1 MNKIKATAG
10 IGTFTLMMLM
20 TGSID
25 SIRNLPATA
34 LFGPSLIFF
43 AIGAAL
49 SGLIANSMGVSDGA
63 SIGLI
68 EEIAFWLFAGF
79 VPIAIIGN
87 IFAWRFVR
95 S

>member
-1 MNKIKATAG
+1 MMWGFIIRRIIDASAEGERDRTSSSVPITQQAG
-10 IGTFTLMMLM
+10 
-20 TGSID
+20 
-25 SIRNLPATA
+25 
-34 LFGPSLIFF
+34 F